1 MRITG
6 GASKSDIGFGATAII
21 ALSATGVGVTGTVS
35 STGDLT
41 VGSSKF
47 VVTATSGDLAQTGDT
62 SLSKTAAA
70 ITHTAAAGATSGLT
84 ISSDNGFVEVE
95 SVRITGGAS
104 KSDIGF
110 GATAIIALSATGVG
124 VTGTVSSTGDL
135 TVGSSKFVV
144 TATSGDLAQTGDTS
158 LSKTAAA
165 ITHTAAAG
173 ATSGLTISSDNGF
186 VVITGGTSTASYVD
200 VEDVRFTSKDIG
212 ISGTATLISLAS
224 TGVSVTGTVS
234 STGNL
239 IVGSSKFVVTATSGD
254 LAQTGVTTLSKTA
267 SAITHTAAAGA
278 TSGLTISS
286 DNGFVVITGGTST
299 ASYVDVEDVRFTS
312 KDIGISGTATLISLA
327 STGVSVTGTVSSTG
341 NLIVGSSKFVVTA
354 TSGDLAQT
362 GDTSLS
368 KTAAAITHTAAAGAT
383 SGLTISSDN
392 GFVEVESVRITGGA
406 SKSDIGFGS
415 TAIIALSATGVGVTG
430 TVSSTG
436 DLTVGSSKFV
446 VTATSGDLAQTGDTS
461 LSKTAA
467 AITHTAAAGAT
478 SGLTISSDNGFVI
491 VKGTNSYVD
500 VEDVRFTNKD
510 IGISGTATLISLAST
525 GVGVTGTVSSTGDLT
540 VGSSK
545 FVVTAT
551 SGRLGSSGG
560 HVLVEDSR
568 RNHTHSRGGRDERAD
583 DLERQRF
590 CGHHGWDQHSF
601 VRGRGGRAVHE
612 QRHRH
617 LRDRDLDIAR
627 VNGRERDRDG
637 VVDG

>member
-1 MRITG
+1 M
-6 GASKSDIGFGATAII
+6 S
-21 ALSATGVGVTGTVS
+21 VTGTVS

-47 VVTATSGDLAQTGDT
+47 VVTATSGDLAQTG
-62 SLSKTAAA
+62 
-70 ITHTAAAGATSGLT
+70 
-84 ISSDNGFVEVE
+84 
-95 SVRITGGAS
+95 
-104 KSDIGF
+104 
-110 GATAIIALSATGVG
+110 
-124 VTGTVSSTGDL
+124 
-135 TVGSSKFVV
+135 
-144 TATSGDLAQTGDTS
+144 
-158 LSKTAAA
+158 
-165 ITHTAAAG
+165 
-173 ATSGLTISSDNGF
+173 
-186 VVITGGTSTASYVD
+186 
-200 VEDVRFTSKDIG
+200 
-212 ISGTATLISLAS
+212 
-224 TGVSVTGTVS
+224 
-234 STGNL
+234 
-239 IVGSSKFVVTATSGD
+239 
-254 LAQTGVTTLSKTA
+254 VTTLSKTA
-267 SAITHTAAAGA
+267 SSITHTAAAGA

-446 VTATSGDLAQTGDTS
+446 VTATSGDLAQTGDTT

-478 SGLTISSDNGFVI
+478 SGLTISSDNGFVVI
-491 VKGTNSYVD
+491 TGGTSTASYVD
-500 VEDVRFTNKD
+500 VEDVRFTSKD

-525 GVGVTGTVSSTGDLT
+525 GVSVTGTLQ
-540 VGSSK
+540 
-545 FVVTAT
+545 
-551 SGRLGSSGG
+551 SSGMAT
-560 HVLVEDSR
+560 LAR
-568 RNHTHSRGGRDERAD
+568 RRYG
-583 DLERQRF
+583 
-590 CGHHGWDQHSF
+590 
-601 VRGRGGRAVHE
+601 
-612 QRHRH
+612 
-617 LRDRDLDIAR
+617 
-627 VNGRERDRDG
+627 DG
-637 VVDG
+637 ANPVY

>member
-1 MRITG
+1 M
-6 GASKSDIGFGATAII
+6 
-21 ALSATGVGVTGTVS
+21 
-35 STGDLT
+35 
-41 VGSSKF
+41 
-47 VVTATSGDLAQTGDT
+47 
-62 SLSKTAAA
+62 SKTAAA

-110 GATAIIALSATGVG
+110 GSTAIIALSATGVG

-144 TATSGDLAQTGDTS
+144 TATSGDLAQTGVTT

-254 LAQTGVTTLSKTA
+254 LAQAGDTSLSKTA
-267 SAITHTAAAGA
+267 SAITHTAAAGATSGLTISSDNGFVIVKSTALYVDVEDVRFTSKTIGIAGTTNLISLASTGVSVTGSLAVNGALTMTDLSLSGDIDLSKTAATMTHTAAAGA

-327 STGVSVTGTVSSTG
+327 STGVSVTGTLQSSGKATLADDLAVTG
-341 NLIVGSSKFVVTA
+341 AKSNLTA
-354 TSGDLAQT
+354 LGLSGDLFMS
-362 GDTSLS
+362 DTVAEL
-368 KTAAAITHTAAAGAT
+368 THTAAAGAT

-446 VTATSGDLAQTGDTS
+446 VTASNGNLLQTGDTS

-467 AITHTAAAGAT
+467 AITHTAAAG
-478 SGLTISSDNGFVI
+478 
-491 VKGTNSYVD
+491 
-500 VEDVRFTNKD
+500 
-510 IGISGTATLISLAST
+510 
-525 GVGVTGTVSSTGDLT
+525 
-540 VGSSK
+540 
-545 FVVTAT
+545 
-551 SGRLGSSGG
+551 
-560 HVLVEDSR
+560 
-568 RNHTHSRGGRDERAD
+568 RDERAD
-583 DLERQRF
+583 DLERQRL
-590 CGHHGWDQHSF
+590 
-601 VRGRGGRAVHE
+601 RGGGERADHGRRVEIRHRVRCDGYHRAVCHGRRGHWSARRGFVLDSKLHRDE
-612 QRHRH
+612 CRRHDYLGDPR
-617 LRDRDLDIAR
+617 
-627 VNGRERDRDG
+627 G
-637 VVDG
+637 